1 MSTPTPDLAGFADA
15 QHRLRQAVGID
26 AVFIHSGAQT
36 WGPDVPIN
44 PRTGRPYDPFA
55 AAETTGPERRETVR
69 CGKFSRFARAGETL
83 DTPIGF
89 MADADLILTFD
100 LADLPRVQGAD
111 SVEAEDETWKL
122 RSTDEDSLGQRGVA
136 YLEHA

>member
-1 MSTPTPDLAGFADA
+1 VSTPDLAGFVDA
-15 QHRLRQAVGID
+15 QHRLRDVMGVD
-26 AVFIHSGAQT
+26 AVFIHTGART
-36 WGPDVPIN
+36 YAAGVPMN
-44 PRTGRPYDPFA
+44 PRTGRPYDPFTA
-55 AAETTGPERRETVR
+55 PDTEVPETRETVR
-69 CGKFSRFARAGETL
+69 CGKFSRFTRQGATT

-111 SVEAEDETWKL
+111 RVEVEGEVWKL
-122 RSTDEDSLGQRGVA
+122 RATDEDSIGQRGVA